1 MTIQILGTGCARC
14 KALEEQARKA
24 ALELGGA
31 VVEKITDLD
40 RIHDMGVMMTPGL
53 AVDGRVLS
61 TGKILSKDQILALI
75 RSPSHD
81 LKADR

>member
-14 KALEEQARKA
+14 KALEEEARKA
-24 ALELGGA
+24 ALELDGA
-31 VVEKITDLD
+31 TVEKITDLD
-40 RIHDMGVMMTPGL
+40 RIQDMGVMVTPGL

-61 TGKILSKDQILALI
+61 TGKVLPKDQILALI
-75 RSPSHD
+75 RSPIHD